1 MSDELKSEY
10 ESLLQF
16 LYLAPVGLVQMKRD
30 GEIVMINPLSAQLLL
45 PIAPNGDLSN
55 FFNTLENIAP
65 ELQSMCNSYTKK
77 RGQICDSLRVQLTA
91 GIPGKED
98 PKVFAFSLLKLD
110 AERIM
115 AVISDVSLVVK
126 REKQL
131 QHNEAWFNAIFSG
144 VTEYALVSLDNQGHI
159 ENWNVSVERLGKFKE
174 IDVKDKPYSI
184 FFPKD
189 STDQERL
196 KDRLSEAD
204 ENGWSLFESWCLRSD
219 GSRFWGSSIISP
231 LENSLHE
238 HFNPPR
244 YSLIIRDISEK
255 RSSTEDLIK
264 ASFNDHLTG
273 ISNRRAFFEAAGLEF
288 ERWKKRPRPLSI
300 LAIDADYF
308 KKVNDTYGHASGD
321 EVLKHLSKVLQDSV
335 REMDL
340 VARLGGEE
348 FGALLPSTDMEG
360 AFKIAERIRTSI
372 ADSLLDVDGQQI
384 RYTVSIG
391 VSTVNQHVTGIDML
405 LKIADEALYASK
417 HDGRNRVTAINPDA
431 INTLQK

>member
-16 LYLAPVGLVQMKRD
+16 LYLAPVGLVQMKSD

-45 PIAPNGDLSN
+45 PIAPDGDLSN
-55 FFNTLENIAP
+55 FFTTLEDIAP
-65 ELQSMCNSYTKK
+65 ELQSMCNSFPKK

-98 PKVFAFSLLKLD
+98 PKVLSFSLLKLD
-110 AERIM
+110 ADRIM
-115 AVISDVSLVVK
+115 AVISDLSLVVK

-144 VTEYALVSLDNQGHI
+144 VTEYALISLDSEGSI
-159 ENWNVSVERLGKFKE
+159 ENWNISLERLGKFKP
-174 IDVKDKPYSI
+174 IDVENKPYSI

-189 STDQERL
+189 STDEERL
-196 KDRLSEAD
+196 KDRLSEAT
-204 ENGWSLFESWCLRSD
+204 ENGWSLFESWCLRND

-255 RSSTEDLIK
+255 RNSTEDLIK

-308 KKVNDTYGHASGD
+308 KKVNDTYGHATGD

-348 FGALLPSTDMEG
+348 FSALLPSTDIEG
-360 AFKIAERIRTSI
+360 AIKIAERIRTSI
-372 ADSLLDVDGQQI
+372 ADSVLDVDGQHI

-391 VSTVNQHVTGIDML
+391 VSTVNQHVTGIDLL

-417 HDGRNRVTAINPDA
+417 HNGRNRVTAITPDST
-431 INTLQK
+431 NTLLR